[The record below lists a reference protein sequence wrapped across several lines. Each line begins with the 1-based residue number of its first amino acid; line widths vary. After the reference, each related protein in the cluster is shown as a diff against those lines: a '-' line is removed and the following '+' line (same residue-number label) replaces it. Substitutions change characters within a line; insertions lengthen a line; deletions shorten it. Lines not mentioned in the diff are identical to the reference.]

1 MAIRREMILMNVG
14 EKILSFKERLNH
26 KYFADFARAAN
37 VPPAWLNEIKDKEE
51 IKQIS
56 DMSYLINLCS
66 YLGMTI
72 DDFLRND
79 DVIKEEISEVIDVN
93 SEDISV
99 LLNNMIVLLRK
110 EGTKMDN
117 VIMNDKSK
125 EICIDSLAVVKT
137 LVKQH
142 L

>member
-1 MAIRREMILMNVG
+1 MNVG
-14 EKILSFKERLNH
+14 EKVFLFKERLNH

-56 DMSYLINLCS
+56 DMTYLINLCS

-72 DDFLRND
+72 DDFLSNN
-79 DVIKEEISEVIDVN
+79 DVIKEEIPEVINVN
-93 SEDISV
+93 SEDIGI
-99 LLNNMIVLLRK
+99 LINNMIVLLRK
-110 EGTKMDN
+110 DGIKINN
-117 VIMNDKSK
+117 VVMNDKSK
-125 EICIDSLAVVKT
+125 EVCIDSLNVVKT